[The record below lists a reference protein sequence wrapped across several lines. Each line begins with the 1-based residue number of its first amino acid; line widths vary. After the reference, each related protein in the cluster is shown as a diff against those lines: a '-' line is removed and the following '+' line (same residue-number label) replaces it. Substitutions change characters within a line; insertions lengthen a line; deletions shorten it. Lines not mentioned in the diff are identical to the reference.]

1 MKLLV
6 DMGIK
11 FEDYR
16 YLDRGV
22 HLDDVAVLS
31 TLKGIIRTSD
41 LDSNENFDLLDE
53 NTVADIIQSNPR
65 VLQRPILISGRVA
78 VIGRPPEKILTL
90 LP

>member
-6 DMGIK
+6 DMGIE

-65 VLQRPILISGRVA
+65 VLQRPILISGGVA

>member
-6 DMGIK
+6 DMGIE

-22 HLDDVAVLS
+22 HLDDVDVLS

-53 NTVADIIQSNPR
+53 NTVADVMQSNPR
-65 VLQRPILISGRVA
+65 VLQRPILISGGVA
-78 VIGRPPEKILTL
+78 VIGRPPEEILTL